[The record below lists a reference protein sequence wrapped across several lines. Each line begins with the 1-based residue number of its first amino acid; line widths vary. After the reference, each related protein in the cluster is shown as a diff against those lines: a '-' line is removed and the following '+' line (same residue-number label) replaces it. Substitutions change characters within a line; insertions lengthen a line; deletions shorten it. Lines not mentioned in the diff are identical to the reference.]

1 MTVYERC
8 GSRLRSIT
16 KPLKA
21 LSVSSLDSARTRGP
35 NPELDMSLC
44 ASIGEHLSQIRSE
57 RNLSVADLSGRLL
70 LSAKQVR
77 ALEVADV
84 SAFHN
89 ASFFM
94 IALRKYAALCGM
106 DRASV
111 DAAVIAT
118 PDVVQIAFEPPTAS
132 RDSVVPSREWG
143 AIVAILVACV
153 VLGVGW
159 GVFRWSRSA
168 GAAASSASTPSSTES
183 TDRVDAAA
191 SAQPSDAAST
201 TPLPGPEAGTTP
213 PEPTTTAPPGEV
225 PAVAPPTRGAGAL
238 NGQIGYGLLWSP
250 QRAWMFLRLEDDT
263 VIERTVNA
271 GELVELPTKP
281 KYLAIGSDEAE
292 LTIGFTPIDVTR
304 FIQKGTLR
312 MGVSE
317 FGLAEQ
323 AAFSDSPIV
332 DRPR

>member
-1 MTVYERC
+1 
-8 GSRLRSIT
+8 
-16 KPLKA
+16 
-21 LSVSSLDSARTRGP
+21 
-35 NPELDMSLC
+35 MSLC
-44 ASIGEHLSQIRSE
+44 ARIGERLSQIRSE
-57 RNLSVADLSGRLL
+57 RDLSVADLSGRLL

-94 IALRKYAALCGM
+94 TGLRKYAALCGI

-111 DAAVIAT
+111 DAAVVAT
-118 PDVVQIAFEPPTAS
+118 PVVVQIATDQPTAS
-132 RDSVVPSREWG
+132 RDSGAPSREWG
-143 AIVAILVACV
+143 PILAILVACV

-159 GVFRWSRSA
+159 GAFRWSRS
-168 GAAASSASTPSSTES
+168 GGPVVSSASTAASTES
-183 TDRVDAAA
+183 PERTDGAA

-201 TPLPGPEAGTTP
+201 TPSPGPESGTTP
-213 PEPTTTAPPGEV
+213 PDPTTIAPPGEV
-225 PAVAPPTRGAGAL
+225 PAVAPPSRGAGAL

-292 LTIGFTPIDVTR
+292 LTIGFTPIDVSR

-317 FGLAEQ
+317 FSLAEQ
-323 AAFSDSPIV
+323 AAFSDSPVV

>member
-1 MTVYERC
+1 
-8 GSRLRSIT
+8 
-16 KPLKA
+16 
-21 LSVSSLDSARTRGP
+21 
-35 NPELDMSLC
+35 MSLC
-44 ASIGEHLSQIRSE
+44 ARIGERLSQIRSE
-57 RNLSVADLSGRLL
+57 RNLSVDDLSIKLL
-70 LSAKQVR
+70 LSVRQVR
-77 ALEVADV
+77 ALEAADV

-94 IALRKYAALCGM
+94 TALRKYAALCGI

-111 DAAVIAT
+111 DAAVVAT
-118 PDVVQIAFEPPTAS
+118 PAVVKIALDPPTAS

-168 GAAASSASTPSSTES
+168 GAAASSASTASSTES
-183 TDRVDAAA
+183 PERTAAAA
-191 SAQPSDAAST
+191 SAQPPDVALT

-213 PEPTTTAPPGEV
+213 QDSTTTAPPGEV
-225 PAVAPPTRGAGAL
+225 PAVAPPSRGAGAL

-250 QRAWMFLRLEDDT
+250 QRAWMFLRLDDDT

-292 LTIGFTPIDVTR
+292 LTIGFTPVDVSR